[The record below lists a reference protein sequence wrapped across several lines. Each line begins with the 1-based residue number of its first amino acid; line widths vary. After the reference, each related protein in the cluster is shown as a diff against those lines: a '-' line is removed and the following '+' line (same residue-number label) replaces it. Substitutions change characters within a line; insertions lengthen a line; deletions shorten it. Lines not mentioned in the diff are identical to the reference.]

1 MDQYDDWA
9 LNAPKKWPEIFALA
23 GRLLD
28 EAKVLAGSG
37 ELRGNDHPGVVRALL
52 FGRVLS
58 GTRGLVLLAKN
69 GLLVEA
75 DSQFRSNME
84 ALFRLS
90 ALVEDASLLPR
101 YLGEDFARR
110 RRAMQDVRNLL
121 SGSSSIT
128 AKDIDDTLA
137 AIDREESS
145 FRKQHGLD
153 VLREIKIWEWVQ
165 AGGQT
170 DFFWG
175 KYVLHSGV
183 THHSARDL
191 ERRLRLSDDGK
202 EIEAILFHPDTES
215 PEEIIADGLLL
226 LVRAMILYAKGAG
239 VELPSKTNGIKQELD
254 QLFEKRVAGKLDE
267 QFP

>member
-1 MDQYDDWA
+1 M
-9 LNAPKKWPEIFALA
+9 LA
-23 GRLLD
+23 G
-28 EAKVLAGSG
+28 AG

-58 GTRGLVLLAKN
+58 GTRGLILLAKN

-121 SGSSSIT
+121 SCSSSIT
-128 AKDIDDTLA
+128 AKDVDETLA
-137 AIDREESS
+137 AIDREENA

-165 AGGQT
+165 AGGQS

-175 KYVLHSGV
+175 KYVRHSGV

-191 ERRLRLSDDGK
+191 ERRLRLSNDGK

-215 PEEIIADGLLL
+215 PVDIITDGLLL
-226 LVRAMILYAKGAG
+226 LIRAMILYAKGAG
-239 VELPSKTNGIKQELD
+239 VELSAEIEVIKRELD
-254 QLFEKRVAGKLDE
+254 QLFEELAGKLDE
-267 QFP
+267 RLSN